1 MNLTCLIVDDEP
13 LAVQLLE
20 GHIRLT
26 PFLTHAHTC
35 YHALEA
41 LKWLETNTVDLIFM
55 DINMPYL
62 SGIQLKVLLPI
73 QQPVI
78 FTTAYSD
85 YAVESYELNAIDY
98 LLKPITFDRFL
109 KAAMKVRKTV
119 EQAQAPP
126 VSAASEPET
135 HIYIKSGKDYLNV
148 AYNDILYIE
157 ALKDYVTVVTPTT
170 RIIAYKRLKD
180 LEQTLPDQFSRV
192 HLSYIVNHNK
202 IQKMVANHIWI
213 GAQQIPLSDTYRT
226 AFLQRIEQQLW

>member
-1 MNLTCLIVDDEP
+1 MSLTCLIVDDEP

-41 LKWLETNTVDLIFM
+41 LKWLETNPVDLIFL

-62 SGIQLKVLLPI
+62 SGIQLKALLPG

-85 YAVESYELNAIDY
+85 YAVESYELNAVDY

-109 KAAMKVRKTV
+109 KAAMKVRRAV
-119 EQAQAPP
+119 EKPLEPP
-126 VSAASEPET
+126 VIPVTEPET

-148 AYNDILYIE
+148 AFDDILYIE
-157 ALKDYVTVVTPTT
+157 ALKDYVTVVTPTA

-180 LEQTLPDQFSRV
+180 LEQTLPGQFSRV

-202 IQKMVANHIWI
+202 IQKVVANHIWI
-213 GAQQIPLSDTYRT
+213 GTQQIPLSDTYRA
-226 AFLQRIEQQLW
+226 AFLQRIERQLW